1 MMVVDGDQREGI
13 SRHRLVFRFIAS
25 ASFLEIKKVLSHH
38 WDKTEK
44 SCGTTQ
50 VDAQR
55 PLVSRTIIR
64 AALVTGAVPVRGY

>member
-1 MMVVDGDQREGI
+1 MMVVDGDQREDI

-25 ASFLEIKKVLSHH
+25 ASFSEIKKVLSHH

-50 VDAQR
+50 VDA
-55 PLVSRTIIR
+55 
-64 AALVTGAVPVRGY
+64 